1 VGRAATRKRTRRE
14 APPPTNKAADAAKSR
29 RRLIWMSVVIPALI
43 VAAIV
48 AVLLARNSTPAP
60 PPAAAPSRAD
70 SEASPQLISAADA
83 VGFHP
88 TTEPGVGQIEDKPAS
103 DAQPPSN
110 SDLVAVGSRAPAFS
124 LKTPEGDS
132 VSLSDYRGKAVLLEF
147 FATWCPH
154 CNAEAPHLQALASS
168 LGQKRFA
175 FLSVNAD
182 SEDAASV
189 FAYHRYFGLSFPALL
204 DPGSPA
210 GNFHQQG
217 GPGPVT
223 QAYGV
228 QSYPTFYIVDGT
240 GRIAWAS
247 DGEQPDALLRKNLVA
262 AASASG

>member
-1 VGRAATRKRTRRE
+1 MR
-14 APPPTNKAADAAKSR
+14 
-29 RRLIWMSVVIPALI
+29 SVVIRPRS
-43 VAAIV
+43 
-48 AVLLARNSTPAP
+48 LASGRSKTNQP
-60 PPAAAPSRAD
+60 
-70 SEASPQLISAADA
+70 
-83 VGFHP
+83 
-88 TTEPGVGQIEDKPAS
+88 S

-110 SDLVAVGSRAPAFS
+110 SDLVAVGSRAPAFT

-132 VSLSDYRGKAVLLEF
+132 VSLSDYRGRAVLLEF

-154 CNAEAPHLQALASS
+154 CNAEAPHLKTLASS

-175 FLSVNAD
+175 FLSVKAD
-182 SEDAASV
+182 SEDAARV
-189 FAYHRYFGLSFPALL
+189 FADHRYFGLSFPALL
-204 DPGSPA
+204 DPGTPA

-217 GPGPVT
+217 GLGPVT
-223 QAYGV
+223 QAYRV